1 MYKGFR
7 LKVTTED
14 EREINKLLSD
24 AYMPLDVKVS
34 DEDISSVLKSDS
46 ANLIM
51 DKCFKACNA
60 NIFLSHSHEDREL
73 ARKVASLFCER
84 DLRVFVDSDVWE
96 YADMLLKR
104 FDDKHCISERDKDLY
119 DYGKRNKSTSLVH
132 IMLAN
137 ALMRMIDKTECFLFL
152 QTGRSSIA
160 NTDHSIETLS
170 PWLFHELNI
179 ANNIEIEEPDRRKGF
194 SKVALDS
201 AADVVC
207 ESLNLRFET
216 ETDRLREISYAK
228 LSELFMDKDYE
239 LARNLKFL
247 DLLYDHL

>member
-179 ANNIEIEEPDRRKGF
+179 ANNIEIEEPVRRKGF

-201 AADVVC
+201 APDVLC

-216 ETDRLREISYAK
+216 ETDRLKEISYAK
-228 LSELFMDKDYE
+228 LHELFMHKDYE
-239 LARNLKFL
+239 LVRRLDFV
-247 DLLYDHL
+247 DLLYDRL

>member
-7 LKVTTED
+7 LKITAED
-14 EREINKLLSD
+14 EREINNLSCD
-24 AYMPLDVKVS
+24 AYMPLDVNVS

-51 DKCFKACNA
+51 DKCFKACKA
-60 NIFLSHSHEDREL
+60 NIFLSHSHADREL
-73 ARKVASLFCER
+73 ARKVASLFCKR
-84 DLRVFVDSDVWE
+84 NLRVFVDSDVWE
-96 YADMLLKR
+96 YADKLLKR
-104 FDDKHCISERDKDLY
+104 FDDQHCISERDKDLY

-137 ALMRMIDKTECFLFL
+137 ALMRMIGKTECFLFL
-152 QTGRSSIA
+152 QTGRSAVA

-179 ANNIEIEEPDRRKGF
+179 ANNIEIDTPDRRRDF

-201 AADVVC
+201 KEDVVC
-207 ESLNLRFET
+207 EALSFKFSAET
-216 ETDRLREISYAK
+216 ERLKEMSYAK
-228 LSELFMDKDYE
+228 LKELFKSE
-239 LARNLKFL
+239 RGESSRGLQFL
-247 DLLYDHL
+247 DLLYDRI

>member
-7 LKVTTED
+7 LKVSAED
-14 EREINKLLSD
+14 ELEINKLGSA
-24 AYMPLDVKVS
+24 AYKPPAIKVS
-34 DEDISSVLKSDS
+34 EEDINFALRSAS

-51 DKCFKACNA
+51 DKCFKACEA
-60 NIFLSHSHEDREL
+60 NIFLSHSHNDKDL
-73 ARKVASLFCER
+73 ARRVASIFRQRGLS
-84 DLRVFVDSDVWE
+84 VFVDSDGWE
-96 YADMLLKR
+96 YADKLLKTI
-104 FDDKHCISERDKDLY
+104 DDRHCISEGNKDLY
-119 DYGKRNKSTSLVH
+119 DYSKRNKSTSLVH

-152 QTGRSSIA
+152 QTRRSSIA

-179 ANNIEIEEPDRRKGF
+179 ANNIEIEEPARMKDF

-201 AADVVC
+201 APDVVC

-216 ETDRLREISYAK
+216 ETDRLKEISYAK
-228 LSELFMDKDYE
+228 LHELFMHKDYE
-239 LARNLKFL
+239 LVRRLDFL
-247 DLLYDHL
+247 DLLYDRL

>member
-104 FDDKHCISERDKDLY
+104 TTK
-119 DYGKRNKSTSLVH
+119 
-132 IMLAN
+132 AN
-137 ALMRMIDKTECFLFL
+137 QEEN
-152 QTGRSSIA
+152 SI
-160 NTDHSIETLS
+160 
-170 PWLFHELNI
+170 
-179 ANNIEIEEPDRRKGF
+179 F
-194 SKVALDS
+194 SVGNGVRAS
-201 AADVVC
+201 C
-207 ESLNLRFET
+207 
-216 ETDRLREISYAK
+216 
-228 LSELFMDKDYE
+228 
-239 LARNLKFL
+239 
-247 DLLYDHL
+247 

>member
-7 LKVTTED
+7 LTVTAED
-14 EREINKLLSD
+14 EREINKLSSD

-34 DEDISSVLKSDS
+34 DEDVSSVLKSDS

-51 DKCFKACNA
+51 DKCFKACKA
-60 NIFLSHSHEDREL
+60 NIFLSHSHDDREL
-73 ARKVASLFCER
+73 ARKVASLFCKR
-84 DLRVFVDSDVWE
+84 NLRVFVDSDVWE
-96 YADMLLKR
+96 YADKLLKK
-104 FDDKHCISERDKDLY
+104 FDDQYCISESDKNLY

-152 QTGRSSIA
+152 QTRRSSIA

-179 ANNIEIEEPDRRKGF
+179 ANNIEIEVPARMKDF

-201 AADVVC
+201 APDVVC

-228 LSELFMDKDYE
+228 LHEFFMHKDYE
-239 LARNLKFL
+239 LVSWLDFL
-247 DLLYDHL
+247 DLLYDRL